1 MKNRKI
7 IMLVVGIILAVLGSL
22 LVVRAWQDAKY
33 REAHIFVEDAVYPK
47 DSTELDLQGTGISI
61 AHYEAVKEQLPE
73 CKIQWDV
80 PFQGGFLPNDTTD
93 LIITSLSDEDI
104 SILDHFPQLTSIDAT
119 GCTDYPQIMAL
130 KQRYPQCSITYQVTL
145 AGTSYPQDTTALTFL
160 DGNGEEFLEMLQ
172 YFPQLET
179 LHFSQPIMAA
189 DALLALMDAYPN
201 VSITWEKE
209 VFGTVYESTVTELD
223 FSGIPMDSIDYVEAA
238 MAYFPNLEKLILCD
252 CGIDNE
258 TMAQFRDR
266 VRSDYKVVW
275 SVKINTLTVRTDELT
290 FMPEKHNV
298 YVNDY
303 HTKDLIYCEDMLCVD
318 LGHKGVEN
326 LDWIY
331 GMPHLQY
338 LVLADT
344 PVSDITPI
352 GTLKELIY
360 LELFKT
366 NVTDYSPLV
375 GCTALQDVNLAC
387 TRGDAS
393 VFAQMPWL
401 NNLWI
406 NSCGVDQ
413 QTYQMLLEALP
424 ETTIEVESGWHLGNN
439 WRAMLNYFKMRDLLE
454 MPYYDWGNTLG
465 RPGDPGYPY
474 EETD

>member
-1 MKNRKI
+1 MKKDKI
-7 IMLVVGIILAVLGSL
+7 IALSLVGVLAVSGSVL
-22 LVVRAWQDAKY
+22 AIRGWQDAKY
-33 REAHIFVEDAVYPK
+33 RESHIFVEDAVYPR
-47 DSTELDLQGTGISI
+47 DAAQLDLRGTGISI
-61 AHYEAVKEQLPE
+61 EHYDAIRSQLPQ
-73 CKIQWDV
+73 CRIQWDV
-80 PFQGGFLPNDTTD
+80 PFQGGFLPNDTED
-93 LIITSLSDEDI
+93 LTLTSLSDEDI
-104 SILDHFPQLTSIDAT
+104 AILEYLPQLHSIDAT

-130 KQRYPQCSITYQVTL
+130 KQRYPQCAVSYQVTL
-145 AGTSYPQDTTALTFL
+145 DGTSYPQDTTALSFS

-172 YFPQLET
+172 YLPQLET
-179 LHFSQPIMAA
+179 LHFSQPTMAA
-189 DALLALMDAYPN
+189 EELLSLTDAYPN
-201 VSITWEKE
+201 VAITWEKE
-209 VFGTVYESTVTELD
+209 VFGTVYDSTVTELD
-223 FSGIPMDSIDYVEAA
+223 FSGMPMESTEAVEAE
-238 MAYFPNLEKLILCD
+238 MKYFPNLEKLIMCG

-258 TMAQFRDR
+258 SMAQFRER
-266 VRSDYKVVW
+266 VRPEYKVVW
-275 SVKINTLTVRTDELT
+275 SVQINSLTVRTDELT
-290 FMPEKHNV
+290 FMPEKYKV

-303 HTKDLIYCEDMLCVD
+303 HINDLVYCEDMLCVD

-387 TRGDAS
+387 TKGDAS

-474 EETD
+474 EETE